1 MIVVVKSVGVS
12 EWADVRG
19 TRRQHAEPHAEPSRA
34 QINADHFVSD
44 NNKYIVITPQIEL
57 KQEHKR

>member
-1 MIVVVKSVGVS
+1 M
-12 EWADVRG
+12 RG